1 MQFQPMPT
9 ETLRACP
16 ICAEPKA
23 ELVWQQT
30 ETFIAEGLCLFQCQT
45 CEQVYLN
52 PRLTLAST
60 TTLEN
65 QSEVYVYTEAE
76 EQQAIALKASII
88 AHIEQQS
95 LLRPGRILD
104 LGCNRGLLLVAAQS
118 RGWQPIGI
126 ELSPVAAAIA
136 RERYGLTVYSDP
148 MSLTQLEAFDL
159 ITCWHVLEH
168 LHEPVSFMHE
178 LATALKPQGVLAIQ
192 VPAYQFRDQFIEH
205 EQSGSLLSVVHT
217 LHFTATT
224 LTRLVTQA
232 GLCVFYCDES
242 PEYRMLTVYACHPQG
257 LMARLTPSPWLLN
270 ELQQTQSH
278 NRRLEQARQQAE
290 SQIEQLTTTTQ
301 SLQQYVRQ
309 LETAVATKNSHIKH
323 LEQQIATLESG
334 RVLRWLKALR
344 RLK

>member
-9 ETLRACP
+9 ETLRVCP

-23 ELVWQQT
+23 TLVWQQS
-30 ETFIAEGLCLFQCQT
+30 ETFIAEGLCLYQCQA
-45 CEQVYLN
+45 CGQVYLN

-65 QSEVYVYTEAE
+65 QSAVYVYTEAE
-76 EQQAIALKASII
+76 EQQAIKLKASII
-88 AHIEQQS
+88 AHIEQRG
-95 LLRPGRILD
+95 LLSPGRILD

-118 RGWQPIGI
+118 RGWQPTGI

-148 MSLTQLEAFDL
+148 TSLAQLEAFDL

-168 LHEPVSFMHE
+168 LHEPVSFMRE
-178 LATALKPQGVLAIQ
+178 LAAALKPQGVLAIQ

-205 EQSGSLLSVVHT
+205 QQSGSLLSVVHT
-217 LHFTATT
+217 LHFTAAT
-224 LTRLVTQA
+224 LIQLVNQA
-232 GLCVFYCDES
+232 GLSVFYCDES

-257 LMARLTPSPWLLN
+257 LMARLEPPAWLIAD
-270 ELQQTQSH
+270 LQQAQSQNDTLVMQIH
-278 NRRLEQARQQAE
+278 ETE
-290 SQIEQLTTTTQ
+290 SQLNHLTTTAQ
-301 SLQQYVRQ
+301 AMHQYLHQ
-309 LETAVATKNSHIKH
+309 LETAIARKNDHIEQ
-323 LEQQIATLESG
+323 LERQITTLESG

-344 RLK
+344 RWK